1 MGSGEVIRAAA
12 VQAASP
18 FLRREAGVDRVI
30 ERLEE
35 CADRGVELAVFP
47 ESFIPGHPLWLHFW
61 PVNDRRSI
69 DAYQLLFSQAVEV
82 PGPDVERL
90 CDAAA
95 RFGVDAVVGVT
106 EKRPGSTGTLFN
118 TQLFISREGRMVGKH
133 QKLVPTVREKIV
145 HAPGGG
151 DTFDT
156 FPMPT
161 ARIGG
166 LICGENSNPLAV
178 YGLQALDEAIH
189 AASWPPFMGFKP
201 VAPVVGFVS
210 QSLAYSGHVHVVNAV
225 GLVDDSFF
233 DFMDGEVERD
243 ELVPVTGGSSIVD
256 PFGRFV
262 AGPLAQGE
270 PGMAVADL
278 DLRSAVRAK
287 LSHDFTGHYNRFD
300 VFELHLKRNPQRPI
314 VIEDAAPVEDPPD
327 RENDA

>member
-1 MGSGEVIRAAA
+1 VVRAAA

-18 FLRREAGVDRVI
+18 FLDRTAGVDRVI
-30 ERLEE
+30 ESLEA
-35 CADRGVELAVFP
+35 CADEKVQLAVFP
-47 ESFIPGHPLWLHFW
+47 ESFVPGHPLWLHFW
-61 PVNDRRSI
+61 PVNDRRSV
-69 DAYQLLFSQAVEV
+69 DAYQLLFEQAVEV
-82 PGPDVERL
+82 PGPDVDRL
-90 CDAAA
+90 CSAAA
-95 RFGVDAVVGVT
+95 RTGVDAVVGIT
-106 EKRPGSTGTLFN
+106 EKRPGSTGTLYN
-118 TQLFISREGRMVGKH
+118 TQLFISREGRLVGKH

-156 FPMPT
+156 FPMST

-178 YGLQALDEAIH
+178 YGLQALDETIH

-233 DFMDGEVERD
+233 EFMGGDPAPED
-243 ELVPVTGGSSIVD
+243 LVPVTGGSSIVD

-262 AGPLAQGE
+262 AGPLPLGE

-278 DLRSAVRAK
+278 HLESAVRAK

-300 VFELHLKRNPQRPI
+300 VFELHLKRSPQRSI
-314 VIEDAAPVEDPPD
+314 VIDDPAPGTDAPPMGGEE
-327 RENDA
+327 R